1 MRLDLYLIEVIV
13 VKNIKI
19 KVPKKNQ
26 VQVAVKRV
34 VIQKNPDIRAYK
46 MVDCSSQ

>member
-19 KVPKKNQ
+19 KVLKKNQ
-26 VQVAVKRV
+26 VQVAVRRV
-34 VIQKNPDIRAYK
+34 VIQKNPDISAYK
-46 MVDCSSQ
+46 MADCSSQ